1 MCVRKNFLARTV
13 AGSLLLAWQMAAQA
27 SCPIELRGKLIQGAL
42 IVGKVMTESSVSLNN
57 RSIPVA
63 KDGTLV
69 FAFDRDEPLSATLI
83 VTPRGQSPCVQ
94 TLSLTAREY
103 QIQRVEGISKKVMK
117 PEALDYERIA
127 QETALVKAARAKRS
141 DREDFLTGFSIP
153 VDGPVTGVYG
163 SQRFYNGKPGRPHYG
178 VDYAAPIGT
187 PVKAPAPGKVV
198 LVHPEMFYSGGTLIV
213 DHGMGVF
220 STFIHLSK
228 VLVKEGD
235 EISPGDVIAEV
246 GKTGRATGAHLDWR
260 INWLDVRVDPQQVLS
275 DFGVAGTVAE

>member
-1 MCVRKNFLARTV
+1 MRKNFLARTV